1 MVVKALPKKLQPEEI
16 RKVTKPAR
24 KAIRK
29 GFALLAKTE
38 RLKKIQKECG
48 DRAMWDIDFAGK
60 CMEKL
65 QGQYNTKRD
74 SYLAKIKELEAK
86 GWTKSTISVKPEVL
100 VFVNTLPDSKGEVF
114 VFFDGKDDLFP
125 WEVMG
130 IDSNIL
136 RVEEDVTKIMEDYE
150 KIQKKEAKLRKW
162 ASTIMS
168 VIISLIPGVG
178 WIISVVLGAIQA
190 IYEYRIASAKTKDMK
205 RTLQIQRDEEI
216 ARIKKMEEE
225 YKKGLISPNEHEGNI
240 KTMIETVKDSESLP
254 KSSIGKWLTVAAAG
268 AMVL

>member
-1 MVVKALPKKLQPEEI
+1 MVVKALPKKMQPEEI
-16 RKVTKPAR
+16 RKKTRPAR

-48 DRAMWDIDFAGK
+48 SQAMWDIDFAGK

-65 QGQYNTKRD
+65 QGQYNDKRD
-74 SYLAKIKELEAK
+74 SYLNRIKELEAK
-86 GWTKSTISVKPEVL
+86 GWTKSTISVKPECL
-100 VFVNTLPDSKGEVF
+100 VFVNTLPDSKGEV
-114 VFFDGKDDLFP
+114 VIFFDGKDDLFP
-125 WEVMG
+125 WEVML
-130 IDSNIL
+130 IETDIFN
-136 RVEEDVTKIMEDYE
+136 VEERVKKVIEDYE

-168 VIISLIPGVG
+168 VIVSLIPGVG

-216 ARIKKMEEE
+216 ARVKAMEEE
-225 YKKGLISPNEHEGNI
+225 YKRGLVTPDQHEENVL
-240 KTMIETVKDSESLP
+240 KMIETVKDSEKLP
-254 KSSIGKWLTVAAAG
+254 KGGFGKWLTVAGAA
-268 AMVL
+268 ALVL